1 MTTMTT
7 VRRGTALDAGFDG
20 KGAGLADIPERPPV
34 LGPLATLVRRR
45 LALSAHN
52 PREIFVPLLT
62 PVLFAVVIAPALA
75 KTVTRSA
82 AGVDY
87 MTFVSIA
94 TVGLLVPLTCMF
106 SGLGVITD
114 RQHGAQRDLLAAPVP
129 RPLLVVG
136 NLVVAL
142 MIASLQLAALFGAAV
157 LRGAN
162 FHVTASGVG
171 WAAGAIAM
179 LAVTMYGIAETLA
192 NKIPTQEEY
201 IGAVPAIAI
210 VPWFFAGSLFPL
222 AALPAALAA
231 FAKVLP
237 LTHTLALLRYGL
249 VDPRGHGLRDIWGMH
264 NVTMMAALSLLVVAA
279 YAVLFTAVSVRVF
292 KRAAVH

>member
-1 MTTMTT
+1 MAATTS
-7 VRRGTALDAGFDG
+7 TARADEFDRIVATIG
-20 KGAGLADIPERPPV
+20 VAPERPPV

-62 PVLFAVVIAPALA
+62 PILFAVVIAPALA
-75 KTVTRSA
+75 KTVTRSGT
-82 AGVDY
+82 GVDY
-87 MTFVSIA
+87 MTFVAIA
-94 TVGLLVPLTCMF
+94 TIGLLVPLTCMF

-114 RQHGAQRDLLAAPVP
+114 RMHGAQRDLLAAPVP

-136 NLVVAL
+136 NLIVAL
-142 MIASLQLAALFGAAV
+142 MIASLQLVALFGAAA
-157 LRGAN
+157 LRGAD
-162 FHVTASGVG
+162 FHITGTGLG
-171 WAAGAIAM
+171 WAAGAIVA
-179 LAVTMYGIAETLA
+179 LAVTMYGVAETLA
-192 NKIPTQEEY
+192 NKVPTQEEY

-222 AALPAALAA
+222 SSLPTALAA

-237 LTHTLALLRYGL
+237 LTHALALMRYGL
-249 VDPRGHGLRDIWGMH
+249 VDPKGRGLHDIWGMH
-264 NVTMMAALSLLVVAA
+264 NVTAMATLSLLVVAA
-279 YAVLFTAVSVRVF
+279 YAVLFTMVSVRVF